1 MHFTK
6 SKRQNLESSHWR
18 IWIKD
23 VTWVNRTFTSSTH
36 LFLHLRWRI
45 QMLSLPRCVRDH
57 HGTQAAIGSFNH
69 HGSKASFGFGL
80 LRQCKTEGECNIGM
94 KCSQKKWMNTV
105 HWVPFFTKKSN
116 LLPGLNNETTN
127 LSSSFTQ
134 RLNASNGRCKAC
146 IWQRVFCWTAS

>member
-1 MHFTK
+1 
-6 SKRQNLESSHWR
+6 
-18 IWIKD
+18 
-23 VTWVNRTFTSSTH
+23 
-36 LFLHLRWRI
+36 
-45 QMLSLPRCVRDH
+45 MLSLPRCVRDH
-57 HGTQAAIGSFNH
+57 QGTQATIGSFKH

-105 HWVPFFTKKSN
+105 HWVLFFTQKSN

-134 RLNASNGRCKAC
+134 RIKWPLQSLYLTKGFFVGLPANFEEQPYRFQPNAQFLSLVPRSLSGTPANTTWRC
-146 IWQRVFCWTAS
+146 F